1 MAVETF
7 KSFSISILRR
17 LLSFIFSRQLMK
29 IVKIEGGL
37 GSQLIGLVIYE
48 SKKIKDPSI
57 RPDVSYFSQKSSAE
71 KPNGPTIWSWQLDLY
86 GYPLENFFSQA
97 KFYDKY
103 LGVLFSNNS
112 RKIKDS
118 SDELAVVPWRTFAM
132 KIPLA
137 EGLSDFLEE
146 YDLSSEKDF
155 AVIHVRRGDYLKV
168 ASRVLT
174 LEESIDGFA
183 RFSSLTSGPIFITSD
198 DILSEKDL
206 NYCKEHLKPA
216 SLIVVDPNT
225 DLHIVHSLMRSA
237 SFLFTANSTFSWTA
251 GMLSVKV
258 APMVISPTTFFGEKD
273 QQFNDLFRT
282 CSSWMVL
289 DID

>member
-7 KSFSISILRR
+7 KSLFISVLRR
-17 LLSFIFSRQLMK
+17 LLSFIFSSQLMK
-29 IVKIEGGL
+29 IVRIEGGL

-48 SKKIKDPSI
+48 SKKMKNPSI
-57 RPDVSYFSQKSSAE
+57 RPDVSYFSQKSFAE
-71 KPNGPTIWSWQLDLY
+71 KSNGPTIWSWQLDLY
-86 GYPLENFFSQA
+86 GYPLENLFNQA
-97 KFYDKY
+97 KFYDRY
-103 LGVLFSNNS
+103 LGVLFSSNS
-112 RKIKDS
+112 SKIKDS
-118 SDELAVVPWRTFAM
+118 ADELAVVPWRSFAK

-137 EGLSDFLEE
+137 EGLSDFLEK

-168 ASRVLT
+168 ASRILT

-206 NYCKEHLKPA
+206 SYCKEQLKLA
-216 SLIVVDPNT
+216 RFIVVDPST

-237 SFLFTANSTFSWTA
+237 SFLFTSNSTFSWTA
-251 GMLSVKV
+251 GMLNVRDT
-258 APMVISPTTFFGEKD
+258 PMIISPTSFFGDKD
-273 QQFNDLFRT
+273 QRFNDLFRT
-282 CSSWMVL
+282 RSSWMVL